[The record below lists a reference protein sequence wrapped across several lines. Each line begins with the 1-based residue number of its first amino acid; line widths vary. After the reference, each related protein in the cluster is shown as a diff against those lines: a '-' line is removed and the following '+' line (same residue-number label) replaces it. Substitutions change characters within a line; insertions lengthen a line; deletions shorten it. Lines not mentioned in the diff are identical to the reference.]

1 MKNIIQNDIVKV
13 QKNPINLEPA
23 AGGGNDASLNP
34 DDTDD
39 WLNDRLY
46 MV

>member
-1 MKNIIQNDIVKV
+1 MKNIIQNNIVKV
-13 QKNPINLEPA
+13 QKNPINLGPA

-34 DDTDD
+34 DD